1 MRTRGVGVLICLFL
15 AGGAAG
21 AMHFTEWSWSV
32 SLESIPGT
40 DPAINTTFNDGCPA
54 PSKDGLALYMA
65 SNRPSGQGGLDIWVA
80 YRDSADDPF
89 GPPVNLGAPI
99 NTAADEFC
107 PTPLTNGKALLF
119 VSTKAGGCGGSDI
132 YITREHVKKGW
143 ATPEHLGC
151 GVNSAGDEASPFF
164 VAEEGDGALYF
175 SSTRAGGFAADA
187 PGAVVG
193 DADIY
198 ASPVSADGTV
208 GAPALVPGVNSAS
221 NDFRP
226 HVRRDAL
233 EIFFD
238 SNRGG
243 GFGGLD
249 VWSATRD
256 AAGDAWSLPTNVGPN
271 INSSGNETRP
281 YLSWGATT
289 LYFGTTRTGVEGQGD
304 IFVSTRQKA
313 TAP

>member
-1 MRTRGVGVLICLFL
+1 MQKRGLVAICVVL
-15 AGGAAG
+15 AGATAA
-21 AMHFTEWSWSV
+21 AMQFSEWTSAV
-32 SLESIPGT
+32 SLESVPGT
-40 DPAINTTFNDGCPA
+40 DPALNTAFQDGCPA
-54 PSKDGLALYMA
+54 PSKDGLTLYMA
-65 SNRPSGQGGLDIWVA
+65 SNRPGGQGGLDIWAA

-89 GPPVNLGAPI
+89 GAPVNLGSPI

-107 PTPLTNGKALLF
+107 PTPLTNGHALLF

-132 YITREHVKKGW
+132 YIAREHPKKGW
-143 ATPEHLGC
+143 ETPEHLGC
-151 GVNSAGDEASPFF
+151 SVNSAGDEASPFF
-164 VAEEGDGALYF
+164 VAEEDGGALYF

-187 PGAVVG
+187 PGATVG

-198 ASPVSADGTV
+198 SSPVSGKGIV
-208 GAPALVPGVNSAS
+208 GAPVLAAGVNTSA

-233 EIFFD
+233 EMFFD

-249 VWSATRD
+249 IWSATREATTD
-256 AAGDAWSLPTNVGPN
+256 PWSVPVNLGPN
-271 INSSGNETRP
+271 VNGLGNETRP

-289 LYFGTTRTGVEGQGD
+289 LYFGTTRIGVEGSGD
-304 IFVSTRQKA
+304 IFFTTRQKV
-313 TAP
+313 TGQ